1 LYVPYLYGRQ
11 GECRALE
18 DVAPFLGTPQK
29 VVPLIEPVIEK
40 ARDLSRALVELEAN
54 SADVYVV
61 LNPSRY
67 KLQTDQARTAW
78 STALAAELSA
88 PNIRPT
94 IEVRNGVDL
103 ADLVAF
109 AKAHGSK
116 HIGVSIRDDVIAASD
131 ILTATSSVTATFF
144 VHPSAVAGNYLTALP
159 SARLVEVRDSFRP
172 EVRNADY
179 VGEEHF
185 TSAHQSYTAVGHA
198 GFADFTILPGTFN
211 AKGGPIGAAVIHFSF
226 VNSVDSTVWVQHFVS
241 DETKQ
246 FQSTG
251 PTKLMEAMTK
261 LDAQAS
267 ATPTRFAWASPGYA
281 SYRVQFLTASPT
293 SPTYNKRQQI
303 AHHIFTAATA
313 F

>member
-1 LYVPYLYGRQ
+1 MPYLYGRQ

-18 DVAPFLGTPQK
+18 DVAPFLGSPQK
-29 VVPLIEPVIEK
+29 VVPLVEPVVEK
-40 ARDLSRALVELEAN
+40 TRDLSRALNELEAN
-54 SADVYVV
+54 NADVYVV

-67 KLQTDQARTAW
+67 KLQTDQARKTW

-88 PNIRPT
+88 SHIRPT
-94 IEVRNGVDL
+94 LELRNGVGLSDL
-103 ADLVAF
+103 RVF
-109 AKAHGSK
+109 AKTHSSK
-116 HIGVSIRDDVIAASD
+116 HIGVSIRDDVITASD
-131 ILTATSSVTATFF
+131 ILTATSLVTTTFF
-144 VHPSAVAGNYLTALP
+144 VHASAAAGNYLSALP
-159 SARLVEVRDSFRP
+159 SAQLVEVRDSFRT

-179 VGEEHF
+179 LGEEHF
-185 TSAHQSYTAVGHA
+185 TSAHQSAAAAGHA

-211 AKGGPIGAAVIHFSF
+211 ASGGPIGAAVIHFSF
-226 VNSVDSTVWVQHFVS
+226 VNPADGSVWVQHFVS

-267 ATPTRFAWASPGYA
+267 ATPARFAWASPGFA
-281 SYRVQFLTASPT
+281 SYRAQFLTASPT

-313 F
+313 I